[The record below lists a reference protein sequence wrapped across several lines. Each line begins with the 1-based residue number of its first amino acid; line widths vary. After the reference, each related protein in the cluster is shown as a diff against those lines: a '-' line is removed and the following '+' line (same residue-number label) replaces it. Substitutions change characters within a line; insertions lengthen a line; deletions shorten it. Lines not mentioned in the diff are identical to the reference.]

1 MYLLPNIRK
10 RLYDVTGRPVISN
23 FGASTEKVSGFLDN
37 QLEPVMRVGMS
48 SIKNSNDF
56 VHKIRDLKHIPN
68 DALLIAAD
76 AVGINPG
83 IPHEAGLQALKELLG
98 RRMDKKIS
106 PIDLVK
112 MAAFALK
119 NNYFEFNGEVKHQIS
134 GTAIG
139 TKFAP
144 TYVSIFMDEIETN
157 LLDTQEF
164 KLLV

>member
-1 MYLLPNIRK
+1 M
-10 RLYDVTGRPVISN
+10 
-23 FGASTEKVSGFLDN
+23 
-37 QLEPVMRVGMS
+37 
-48 SIKNSNDF
+48 
-56 VHKIRDLKHIPN
+56 
-68 DALLIAAD
+68 LIAAD

-106 PIDLVK
+106 PNDLVK

-119 NNYFEFNGEVKHQIS
+119 NNYFEFNGEVKHQIL

-157 LLDTQEF
+157 FLDTQEF
-164 KLLV
+164 KPLV